1 MAAGKNGARP
11 AEDPAGSGQVRS
23 AAGRT
28 RLRRQK
34 RNTSAV
40 RQSSKTLIQRLNKKN
55 MLKMHC
61 RYAHILVAAAV
72 AGLAGCSSM
81 VQQAAPVE
89 SAAPARV
96 AQPATAKAET
106 PPASHD
112 ATVAAPYRDQ
122 GSLKVQPVADD
133 AAAENGNTYVVKP
146 GDNLFRISLN
156 HGLKYKDV
164 AAWNNLPDN
173 NIKVGQVLRLT
184 PPGGAANAAAAAT
197 DKPAAAPIVAAN
209 EAGKNVG
216 GSSVKAYPKALKQPY
231 SSEAVKNL
239 PAQSEGRA
247 AGNNNAQTSAPAVVP
262 PPAKKPEASAVTQAP
277 APAKE
282 ASAPSA
288 KQEEDAVAWAWPTEG
303 KMTKGYS
310 DSNKGIEI
318 SGRMGQPVLAAG
330 DGKVVYSGAGLRGY
344 GKLIIIKHNKTFL
357 SAYAHNSQLLVK
369 EGQTV
374 KKGQKI
380 AEMGNTDAD
389 QVKLHFEIRRYGK
402 PVDPMQY
409 LEHKS

>member
-1 MAAGKNGARP
+1 
-11 AEDPAGSGQVRS
+11 
-23 AAGRT
+23 
-28 RLRRQK
+28 
-34 RNTSAV
+34 
-40 RQSSKTLIQRLNKKN
+40 
-55 MLKMHC
+55 MHC
-61 RYAHILVAAAV
+61 RYAYILAALI
-72 AGLAGCSSM
+72 GTILAGCSSM

-89 SAAPARV
+89 SAAPSPFGQTQA
-96 AQPATAKAET
+96 APAATAK
-106 PPASHD
+106 PAVH
-112 ATVAAPYRDQ
+112 AGGTEAMPYRDA
-122 GSLKVQPVADD
+122 GNLNMQPVTPQPAP
-133 AAAENGNTYVVKP
+133 AAPTGGENTYVVKP

-164 AAWNNLPDN
+164 AEWNKLPDN

-184 PPGGAANAAAAAT
+184 PPGSDAAQPQPAPVAQVQPASAANPAPPAEGGQA
-197 DKPAAAPIVAAN
+197 KP
-209 EAGKNVG
+209 
-216 GSSVKAYPKALKQPY
+216 YPKALKLPY
-231 SSEAVKNL
+231 SSEAVKDIA
-239 PAQSEGRA
+239 AQSEGR
-247 AGNNNAQTSAPAVVP
+247 GGKNNNAQ
-262 PPAKKPEASAVTQAP
+262 ASNSSPAP
-277 APAKE
+277 APVKKQEASSAVSTAAAPVKE
-282 ASAPSA
+282 ASAPAA

-303 KMTKGYS
+303 KVIKGFS

-330 DGKVVYSGAGLRGY
+330 DGKVVYSGTGLRGY

-389 QVKLHFEIRRYGK
+389 QVKLHFEIRRFGK

-409 LEHKS
+409 LEQKS

>member
-1 MAAGKNGARP
+1 
-11 AEDPAGSGQVRS
+11 
-23 AAGRT
+23 
-28 RLRRQK
+28 
-34 RNTSAV
+34 
-40 RQSSKTLIQRLNKKN
+40 

-61 RYAHILVAAAV
+61 RYAHIVVAAIA

-96 AQPATAKAET
+96 AQAAPAKVDT
-106 PPASHD
+106 PSAPHD

-173 NIKVGQVLRLT
+173 SIKVGQVLRLS
-184 PPGGAANAAAAAT
+184 PPGGGAANPAAPAA
-197 DKPAAAPIVAAN
+197 DKPSAAPIVAAG
-209 EAGKNVG
+209 ETAKNAG
-216 GSSVKAYPKALKQPY
+216 GSSVKAYPKALKLPY

-247 AGNNNAQTSAPAVVP
+247 ANNNNAQTSAPAVAT

-288 KQEEDAVAWAWPTEG
+288 RQEEDAVPWAWPTEG

-318 SGRMGQPVLAAG
+318 TGRMGQPVLAAG

-369 EGQTV
+369 EGQSV

-380 AEMGNTDAD
+380 AEMGNSDAD
-389 QVKLHFEIRRYGK
+389 QVKLHFEIRRFGK